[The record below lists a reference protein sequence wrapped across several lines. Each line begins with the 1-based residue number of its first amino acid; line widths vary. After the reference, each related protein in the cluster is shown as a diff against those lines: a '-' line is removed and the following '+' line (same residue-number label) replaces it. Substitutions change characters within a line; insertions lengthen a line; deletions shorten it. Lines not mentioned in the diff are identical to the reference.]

1 MAITESHLDDK
12 TGKSAARANVKS
24 VRGWAHE
31 HPHTLMLTVIVTI
44 FFARPALG
52 IGPLSSAAFGV
63 ALLLLLLVE
72 LYSLQIE
79 ARQGSRVERNL
90 RRNLRRFGLCIGIPA
105 LIGRFASIV
114 SDNEVL
120 VTTDLVL
127 WLTLTAFVTF
137 TQILALVREKNIT
150 ADTISL
156 SVSVY
161 LLIGL
166 TWTFIYGLVCE
177 FQPNAINFGSTNA
190 IAAAQGPQHI
200 FPVLGYFSL
209 ATLTTTGFGDIV
221 PVTLQARFIA
231 VFESITGQFYL
242 AIMVARLVG
251 MQLSQGDADKAGR

>member
-1 MAITESHLDDK
+1 MATRESHLNDQ
-12 TGKSAARANVKS
+12 TGKSAARTNVKP
-24 VRGWAHE
+24 VRGWFYE
-31 HPHTLMLTVIVTI
+31 HPHTLMLTVIVAI
-44 FFARPALG
+44 FLARPIFGVGA
-52 IGPLSSAAFGV
+52 LSSAAFGI

-90 RRNLRRFGLCIGIPA
+90 RRNLRRFGLCLGIPA
-105 LIGRFASIV
+105 LLGRFASIV
-114 SDNEVL
+114 SDNQVL
-120 VTTDLVL
+120 VMADLIL

-137 TQILALVREKNIT
+137 TQVLALVREKNIT
-150 ADTISL
+150 TDTISL

-166 TWTFIYGLVCE
+166 TWTFIYGLICV
-177 FQPNAINFGSTNA
+177 FQPGAINL
-190 IAAAQGPQHI
+190 GPANPVTAHHVQRI

-221 PVTLQARFIA
+221 PVTLPARFIA
-231 VFESITGQFYL
+231 VFESIAGQFYL

-251 MQLSQGDADKAGR
+251 MQLSQGSAGGREQ